1 MAILWGAI
9 RGVAANS
16 GRLIEPVVRAITACH
31 PGLSFGVPLPSAN
44 CWVNLNQGTGTW
56 NVPICWVM
64 PHSNYQPKRMGS
76 AIVEPSESVEAGSYQ
91 SFTVTYTAGFFGI
104 DDTGSIKIVHR
115 FASDMGR
122 PQFDDPAAPNYVS
135 VEASNGAVLHAEY
148 DMKRNIRP
156 WDKTLYIKV
165 VRGFLR
171 EGDRII
177 VRFGDP
183 RGGCP
188 GIRVQTFCEE
198 SFEFRVLVDAIAT
211 YNYVE
216 LPEQPKIRIAPGPP
230 VHWKAILPTTRRR
243 GQSFRLAIKG
253 EDKWGNPSDRDERR
267 FSMRASL
274 PVDGLPDSVGFVPGN
289 WSVALDGL
297 SVGETGD
304 LIIELLD
311 DDGET
316 VTTSNPL
323 RIVEDTNL
331 LPYWGDL
338 HGQSEETIGTNSAR
352 DFHLFARDKAFLDAV
367 GHQGNDFQITGEFWA
382 ELNELSA
389 EFNEDGRFVVF
400 PGYEWSGNTGLGG
413 DRNVLY
419 RNEGRQIHRSSHAL
433 VDDLSD
439 IESDAN
445 SAEDLFQA
453 LEGEDCVVF
462 AHIGGRYA
470 DIKMAHDIRLERSV
484 EVHSAWGTFEWLIA
498 DALEQGYRVGIVS
511 NSDGHKGRPG
521 ASHPGAT
528 KFGAY
533 GGLTCMLADNFSRDG
548 LMDALRRRHHY
559 GTTGCR
565 MILDTRAGFDRP
577 AERFEDDPNLGPSE
591 SAPARE
597 AMMGDILRCADTE
610 VTFKV
615 DVHGA
620 APIERIEFRNGLETL
635 ETFRPYGETDLG
647 RRVRIIWEGSEYR
660 GRGRETVWD
669 GSATLNGNG
678 FERLS
683 PINRYNLD
691 NRFEQT
697 APGNVEWTALTTGGF
712 GGFDAWLA
720 DSEAGILKIETAL
733 VQTEIAVAD
742 IGLEDQVFD
751 AGGIGRRIRIFRLPD
766 ENVHSTVTLER
777 RVSLTDDRDNALYVC
792 VVQEDGHLVW
802 SSPIY
807 IFR

>member
-1 MAILWGAI
+1 
-9 RGVAANS
+9 
-16 GRLIEPVVRAITACH
+16 
-31 PGLSFGVPLPSAN
+31 
-44 CWVNLNQGTGTW
+44 
-56 NVPICWVM
+56 M
-64 PHSNYQPKRMGS
+64 PHSKYLPERMGS
-76 AIVEPSESVEAGSYQ
+76 AVVEPSGPVEAGSTQ
-91 SFTVTYTAGFFGI
+91 SFTLTYTAGFFGI

-171 EGDRII
+171 EGDRIV

-216 LPEQPKIRIAPGPP
+216 LPEQPEIRIVPGPP
-230 VHWKAILPTTRRR
+230 MLWKAILPTLRRR
-243 GQSFRLAIKG
+243 NQPFRLAIKG
-253 EDKWGNPSDRDERR
+253 EDIWGNPSDKGDRS
-267 FSMRASL
+267 FALRANL
-274 PVDGLPDSVGFVPGN
+274 PVAGLPLNARVAPGT
-289 WSVALDGL
+289 WSVVLEGL
-297 SVGETGD
+297 AVDATGD
-304 LIIELLD
+304 LVIELLD
-311 DDGET
+311 RSGAA
-316 VTTSNPL
+316 VAASNPL
-323 RIVEDTNL
+323 RIVEDAEL
-331 LPYWGDL
+331 LAYWGDL

-367 GHQGNDFQITGEFWA
+367 GHQGNDFQITTEFWA
-382 ELNELSA
+382 ELNDLAA
-389 EFNEDGRFVVF
+389 EFTEDGRFVAF

-419 RNEGRQIHRSSHAL
+419 RSEGRQIHRSSHAL

-439 IESDAN
+439 LESDAN
-445 SAEDLFQA
+445 SAEALFEA
-453 LEGEDCVVF
+453 LKDEDCVVF

-533 GGLTCMLADNFSRDG
+533 GGLTCMLASEFSRDG
-548 LMDALRRRHHY
+548 FLDALRRRHHY

-565 MILDTRAGFDRP
+565 MILDTRAVFDQP
-577 AERFEDDPNLGPSE
+577 AERFDDDPNLGPSD
-591 SAPARE
+591 SAAVQE
-597 AMMGDILRCADTE
+597 AMMGDILHCRDAMA
-610 VTFKV
+610 TFLV
-615 DVHGA
+615 DAHGA
-620 APIERIEFRNGLETL
+620 APIERVEIRNGLTTL
-635 ETFRPYGETDLG
+635 ETYRPYGEADLG
-647 RRVRIIWEGSEYR
+647 RRIRVIWEGSEYR
-660 GRGRETVWD
+660 GRGRETIWD
-669 GSATLNGNG
+669 GSATLEGNA
-678 FERLS
+678 FERLD

-691 NRFEQT
+691 KRLEQT
-697 APGNVEWTALTTGGF
+697 APGRVAWAALTTGGF

-720 DSEAGILKIETAL
+720 DPAAGSLKIETAL
-733 VQTEIAVAD
+733 VQTEIPIAE
-742 IGLEDQVFD
+742 IGLEDLVFE
-751 AGGIGRRIRIFRLPD
+751 AGGIARRLRVFRLPD
-766 ENVHSTVTLER
+766 ENPHRRVTLER
-777 RVSLTDDRDNALYVC
+777 RIPLVADRDNALYAC
-792 VVQEDGHLVW
+792 LTQEDGHLVW